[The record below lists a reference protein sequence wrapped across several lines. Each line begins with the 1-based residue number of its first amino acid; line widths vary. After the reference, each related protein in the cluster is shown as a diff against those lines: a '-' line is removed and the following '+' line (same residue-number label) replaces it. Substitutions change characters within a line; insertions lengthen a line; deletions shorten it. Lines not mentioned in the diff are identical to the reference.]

1 MGQKDPRPGKEAVTP
16 VARENLIQTFDEREQ
31 VGLEQYGITLQTW
44 NGRSWHQD
52 GIEELADLVKYLMQ
66 GQMEHRDLQR
76 WNQELTRQNQDLR
89 AVNDEQTLRLRALEA
104 ENDAL
109 RRTLAKIKGA
119 SDASFS

>member
-16 VARENLIQTFDEREQ
+16 VARENLIQTFEEREQ
-31 VGLEQYGITLQTW
+31 VGVEQYGITLQTW

-52 GIEELADLVKYLMQ
+52 AIEELADLAKYLMQ

-76 WNQELTRQNQDLR
+76 WNQELTWQNQDLR
-89 AVNDEQTLRLRALEA
+89 AV
-104 ENDAL
+104 NDAL